1 MSGNVLEVS
10 DLRVEFRLHGQ
21 GALSA
26 VDGVSF
32 RVPHGKTVAL
42 VGESGSGKSVISQ
55 SVLGILPT
63 VARISGGEIRFRA
76 DPGDAQGVD
85 IAALD
90 PGSAAMR
97 EIRGGL
103 ISMIFQEPLTS
114 LSPRQ
119 TLGVQNFR

>member
-10 DLRVEFRLHGQ
+10 DLRVEFRLHAQ
-21 GALSA
+21 GVLRA

-55 SVLGILPT
+55 SVMGILPSA
-63 VARISGGEIRFRA
+63 ARIGGGTIRFRA
-76 DPGDAQGVD
+76 DPGAGEGVD

-90 PGSAAMR
+90 PRRPDDAGDPRRADLDDLPGADDIALAAAH
-97 EIRGGL
+97 RGG
-103 ISMIFQEPLTS
+103 PD
-114 LSPRQ
+114 R
-119 TLGVQNFR
+119 